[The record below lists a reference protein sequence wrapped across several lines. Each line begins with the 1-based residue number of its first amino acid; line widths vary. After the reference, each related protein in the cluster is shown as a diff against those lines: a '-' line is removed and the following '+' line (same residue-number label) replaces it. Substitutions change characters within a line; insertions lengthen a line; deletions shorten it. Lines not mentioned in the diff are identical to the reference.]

1 MLREMAIR
9 FPSGK
14 LAYTLCTHDTEF
26 GTDKSE
32 MLKIPGID
40 PDKVERYGERFLKL
54 IRTSPEGY
62 ESLMQQQGDR
72 PW

>member
-1 MLREMAIR
+1 
-9 FPSGK
+9 
-14 LAYTLCTHDTEF
+14 
-26 GTDKSE
+26 

-40 PDKVERYGERFLKL
+40 PDKVERYGEHFLKL
-54 IRTSPEGY
+54 IRHAHQGY